1 MMKIRSIQPADFS
14 AVVELNLRSVHYLS
28 SLSLKRLAQLHAQAA
43 YARVMEADGRI
54 VAFVLAFRENAGY
67 DSPNYLWFS
76 ERYNAFLYIDRV
88 VVRENHRRK
97 GIAGIFIRICF
108 LMPRGTEWRL
118 LRARWISCP
127 RIPSPFNFT
136 GTAGLPKSER
146 CGRTTGPN
154 RSRSWKRGCP
164 VKNRKQIR
172 RIYYRWKKEPPAFFI
187 GS

>member
-1 MMKIRSIQPADFS
+1 MKIRSIQPADFS

-97 GIAGIFIRICF
+97 GIAGIFYQDLFSYAARNGVAVITCEVDILPPNPISLQFHRNRGF
-108 LMPRGTEWRL
+108 TEVGTLRPYDGPKQVALMEKRL
-118 LRARWISCP
+118 S
-127 RIPSPFNFT
+127 
-136 GTAGLPKSER
+136 GEK
-146 CGRTTGPN
+146 
-154 RSRSWKRGCP
+154 
-164 VKNRKQIR
+164 
-172 RIYYRWKKEPPAFFI
+172 
-187 GS
+187 